1 MYSPLVKNSL
11 SYQCCFRTMLFQ
23 GNEIFMPV
31 QVCTNVWS
39 NKLLFRHC
47 VLPFLSIYF
56 KHWNSQ
62 AAKKVWLTHAK
73 KKTAWNWEMQE
84 LATILDGCKIIL
96 PSQSFSGHHIG
107 FQSFFWWPYL
117 FAHLGYFCKNFTSF
131 CNFNLC
137 FCCRC
142 SDQNEL
148 YLLLITLTRG

>member
-73 KKTAWNWEMQE
+73 KKNSMKLRNARIGNNFRWLQNYPTITVIFGSPHWISILFLMAIPFCTPWLFLQE
-84 LATILDGCKIIL
+84 
-96 PSQSFSGHHIG
+96 FH
-107 FQSFFWWPYL
+107 FFL
-117 FAHLGYFCKNFTSF
+117 
-131 CNFNLC
+131 
-137 FCCRC
+137 
-142 SDQNEL
+142 
-148 YLLLITLTRG
+148 